1 MLNDSEKR
9 VLLNY
14 RITEEEMKDIESF
27 DEGSHLVTYKD
38 GTQRRLADI
47 MCRPM
52 GYLANKNLFNDGK
65 VSEFEERKWFTEK
78 NATKK
83 LSGKI

>member
-1 MLNDSEKR
+1 MLTEMNKK
-9 VLLNY
+9 VLMSY
-14 RITEEEMKDIESF
+14 RISPEEFDSIESF
-27 DEGSHLVTYKD
+27 DEGSHLITYKD

-65 VSEFEERKWFTEK
+65 VSEFEERKWFSEK
-78 NATKK
+78 NAVKK
-83 LSGKI
+83 W